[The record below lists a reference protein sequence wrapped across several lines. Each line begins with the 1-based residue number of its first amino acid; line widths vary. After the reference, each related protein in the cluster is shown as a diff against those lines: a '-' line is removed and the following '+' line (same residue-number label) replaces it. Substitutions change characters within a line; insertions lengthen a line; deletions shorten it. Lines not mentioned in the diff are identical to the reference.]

1 MKVQFNFFGGPVTWE
16 PKGYSVCVSS
26 YCDDEYYDRQAWD
39 VALTYWGALFMAWRL
54 ARRYAK
60 LEMVDQHMFVYEG
73 TGESKGKL
81 LNWRTLV
88 IKKSVSFWS
97 N

>member
-1 MKVQFNFFGGPVTWE
+1 MKIEYKLFGIKHTHE
-16 PKGYSVCVSS
+16 IEGYEVCVSS
-26 YCDDEYYDRQAWD
+26 YCDDDYYDRQAWD
-39 VALTYWGALFMAWRL
+39 IAYTYWGARFLAWRL

-60 LEMVDQHMFVYEG
+60 LEMVDQHMFIYRG
-73 TGESKGKL
+73 LKHTRDDLIS
-81 LNWRTLV
+81 WRVLP